1 MENNND
7 FEDMRQQIGLLK
19 SKLDGQRIVN
29 EDIIRHV
36 VQQKMHQVNRIGW
49 GIVVIGLLEIP
60 LVLWVFRS
68 LCGFSWLFCI
78 ITALYV
84 LATVLFQL
92 KLNMAVQRQIRPDAD
107 LLAVGQ
113 RLVQLKRLNVKQLF
127 VALPFTVLW
136 TCYFLWEAYQKQHIG
151 PLSFEV
157 IACIVLFGVAVG
169 LVVGLA
175 TFFKR
180 YNAMKDV
187 ISQIDMFLPK
197 TSQIWQDKVNSAIGT
212 IEDLGKG

>member
-36 VQQKMHQVNRIGW
+36 VQQKMHQANRIGW

-78 ITALYV
+78 VTALYV

-113 RLVQLKRLNVKQLF
+113 RLVQLKRLNIKQLY
-127 VALPFTVLW
+127 VAMPFSVLW

-157 IACIVLFGVAVG
+157 IACIVLFGVVMG
-169 LVVGLA
+169 LVVGLT
-175 TFFKR
+175 TFFRR
-180 YNAMKDV
+180 YNAMRDA
-187 ISQIDMFLPK
+187 ISQLDVFLPQ
-197 TSQIWQDKVNSAIGT
+197 TSQRWQSHLTDAIDA
-212 IEDLGKG
+212 IQEQGK

>member
-1 MENNND
+1 MNT
-7 FEDMRQQIGLLK
+7 
-19 SKLDGQRIVN
+19 
-29 EDIIRHV
+29 
-36 VQQKMHQVNRIGW
+36 VNRVGW
-49 GIVVIGLLEIP
+49 MVVAIGLLEIP

-92 KLNMAVQRQIRPDAD
+92 KLNMAVQRQIRPEAD

-113 RLVQLKRLNVKQLF
+113 RLVQLRKLNVKQLF

-157 IACIVLFGVAVG
+157 IAYIVLFGVALG
-169 LVVGLA
+169 LVVGLT
-175 TFFKR
+175 TFFRR
-180 YNAMKDV
+180 YNAMRDV
-187 ISQIDMFLPK
+187 ISQLDVFLPQ
-197 TSQIWQDKVNSAIGT
+197 TSQRWQSRVSDAIDA
-212 IEDLGKG
+212 IQDQGK

>member
-1 MENNND
+1 MENYND

-19 SKLDGQRIVN
+19 SKLDDQRIVN

-92 KLNMAVQRQIRPDAD
+92 KLNMAVQRQIRPEAD

-113 RLVQLKRLNVKQLF
+113 RLVQLRKLNVKQLF
-127 VALPFTVLW
+127 VAMPFSVLW

-151 PLSFEV
+151 PLGFEV
-157 IACIVLFGVAVG
+157 IASIVLFGVAMG
-169 LVVGLA
+169 LVVGLT
-175 TFFKR
+175 TFFRR
-180 YNAMKDV
+180 YNAMRDA
-187 ISQIDMFLPK
+187 ISQLDVFLPQ
-197 TSQIWQDKVNSAIGT
+197 TSQRWQSHLTDAIDA
-212 IEDLGKG
+212 IQEQGK

>member
-7 FEDMRQQIGLLK
+7 FEEMRQQIGLLK
-19 SKLDGQRIVN
+19 SKLDNQRIVN

-36 VQQKMHQVNRIGW
+36 VQQKMNTVNRVGW
-49 GIVVIGLLEIP
+49 MVVIIGLLEIP
-60 LVLWVFRS
+60 LVLWVFRV

-92 KLNMAVQRQIRPDAD
+92 KLNMAVQRQIRPDAN

-113 RLVQLKRLNVKQLF
+113 RLVQLKKLNVKQLY
-127 VALPFTVLW
+127 VAMPFSVLW

-157 IACIVLFGVAVG
+157 IAYIVLFGVGVG
-169 LVVGLA
+169 LLVGLT
-175 TFFKR
+175 TFFRR
-180 YNAMKDV
+180 YNAMRDA
-187 ISQIDMFLPK
+187 INQIAVFLPK
-197 TSQIWQDKVNSAIGT
+197 TSQMWQNSVTDAINA
-212 IEDLGKG
+212 IQESGK

>member
-1 MENNND
+1 MENYND

-19 SKLDGQRIVN
+19 SKLGSQRIVN

-49 GIVVIGLLEIP
+49 GIVAIGLLEIP

-68 LCGFSWLFCI
+68 LCGFSWLFCVV
-78 ITALYV
+78 TALYV

-92 KLNMAVQRQIRPDAD
+92 KLNVDVQRQLRPEAD
-107 LLAVGQ
+107 LLVVGQ
-113 RLVQLKRLNVKQLF
+113 RLVQLKRLNIKQLF

-136 TCYFLWEAYQKQHIG
+136 ACYFLWEAYQKQHIG